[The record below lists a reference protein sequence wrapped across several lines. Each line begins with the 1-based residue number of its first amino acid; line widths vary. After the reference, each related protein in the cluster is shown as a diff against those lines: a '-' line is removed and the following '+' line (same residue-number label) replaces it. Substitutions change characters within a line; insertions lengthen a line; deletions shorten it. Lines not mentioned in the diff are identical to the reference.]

1 MKRTRIFLLAFAALA
16 LALAA
21 APTRVIKISYLE
33 GKRSGNLRYG
43 PWIYESSKPDGIIG
57 TVGDLEIRARKAVLE
72 APKGESMQAAEGKR
86 KATFEG
92 GVTVLRG
99 RLTAKG
105 PSLVYSEATGLGVLA
120 GPAQMHQEPAK
131 KGEDAVDV
139 SAQEMSF
146 DVDTDISTSSG
157 GVKLVNGNQS
167 GYADS
172 VYYEEERG
180 LAVFT
185 MKEGS
190 VKLVRHRK
198 GGDLIIYAP
207 EVRSLTREKKLIAT
221 GGVELVDGD
230 LVTKGTALYYDD
242 ESGEAII
249 IGKPARSVNEKEGFK
264 ISGGTLLHNVNKHRV
279 QVYRKGFEMPLQEFE
294 KVGEQKK

>member
-1 MKRTRIFLLAFAALA
+1 MNRKSYLIILLALLVLA
-16 LALAA
+16 LAT
-21 APTRVIKISYLE
+21 APSRIIKISYLE

-72 APKGESMQAAEGKR
+72 APEGKSMQEAEGER

-105 PSLVYSEATGLGVLA
+105 PSLTYSERTGLGVLS
-120 GPAQMHQEPAK
+120 GPAKMHQEPAK
-131 KGEDAVDV
+131 EGQDPVDV
-139 SAQEMSF
+139 ESQQMSF
-146 DVDTDISTSSG
+146 NVDTDISTSIG
-157 GVKLVNGNQS
+157 NVKLTNGNQQ
-167 GYADS
+167 GFADS

-185 MKEGS
+185 MKKGR
-190 VKLVRHRK
+190 VKLVRKREN
-198 GGDLIIYAP
+198 GDLIIYAP
-207 EVRSLTREKKLIAT
+207 EVRSLTKTKKLIAT

-230 LVTKGTALYYDD
+230 LVTRGDALYYDD
-242 ESGEAII
+242 ETGEAIV
-249 IGKPARSVNEKEGFK
+249 IGKPARSSNEKEGFK
-264 ISGGTLLHNVNKHRV
+264 ISGGTLLHNVKKHRV
-279 QVYRKGFEMPLQEFE
+279 QVYRKGFKMPLEEFK
-294 KVGEQKK
+294 KVASED

>member
-1 MKRTRIFLLAFAALA
+1 MNRKHLLLFLLALLA

-21 APTRVIKISYLE
+21 APTRIIKISYLE

-43 PWIYESSKPDGIIG
+43 PWIYESNKPDGIIG

-72 APKGESMQAAEGKR
+72 APEGKSMQAAEGER

-99 RLTAKG
+99 RLTATG
-105 PSLVYSEATGLGVLA
+105 PRLVYSESTGLGVLS
-120 GPAQMHQEPAK
+120 GPAQMHQKPAK
-131 KGEDAVDV
+131 EGQDPVDV

-146 DVDTDISTSSG
+146 NVDTDISTSTGS
-157 GVKLVNGNQS
+157 VKLTNGNQE

-185 MKEGS
+185 MKEGR
-190 VKLVRHRK
+190 VKLVRKRDS
-198 GGDLIIYAP
+198 GDLIIYAP

-230 LVTKGTALYYDD
+230 LVTSGDALYYDD
-242 ESGEAII
+242 ETGEAIVV
-249 IGKPARSVNEKEGFK
+249 GKPARSVNKKEGFK
-264 ISGGTLLHNVNKHRV
+264 TSGGTLLHNVKKHRV
-279 QVYRKGFEMPLQEFE
+279 QVYRKGFEMPLEEFK
-294 KVGEQKK
+294 KVAPQD